1 MDRTIDYKKLRNFRE
16 DKGLKQKQ
24 MADKLNITPSAY
36 SRIEKG
42 ERGLRVEQLKVIAEV
57 LGKKYDAFFKEG
69 KENNSPQGMKTE
81 IELLETILCM
91 ISREAEIELFTQFYK
106 YSSNYP
112 EYPLVFEEYLTDP
125 HCNPQMAI
133 SQIKDDI
140 EEYKKEASY
149 PFLYDELYGDKGI
162 KHFMNRSDTWLKHF
176 VTQKENYTIIYEA
189 LMSPHYQ
196 KEEDLFSAFKDMLR
210 ENPIVHILFQYGLF
224 ETSWF
229 TNYWAKY
236 LEEMKPSISGAAANA
251 ALIQNV
257 DSSKPSEMDGLT
269 TAESRKN
276 RERIREKLKNIFSR
290 N

>member
-57 LGKKYDAFFKEG
+57 FGKNINEFLKEG
-69 KENNSPQGMKTE
+69 KENNSPQGMKAE
-81 IELLETILCM
+81 IELLETILRV
-91 ISREAEIELFTQFYK
+91 ISVDVEIGLFDLFYK

-112 EYPLVFEEYLTDP
+112 EYPLAFEEYLTDP

-140 EEYKKEASY
+140 EAYKKDISSSS
-149 PFLYDELYGDKGI
+149 LYDELYGDKGI
-162 KHFMNRSDTWLKHF
+162 KHIMNRSDTWLKHF
-176 VTQKENYTIIYEA
+176 VTQEGNYEIIYEA

-210 ENPIVHILFQYGLF
+210 ENPIVHTLFQYGLF

-236 LEEMKPSISGAAANA
+236 LEEMKSSISGDGANA
-251 ALIQNV
+251 ALIQNT
-257 DSSKPSEMDGLT
+257 DSFRSSEMDGHIP
-269 TAESRKN
+269 AESRKN
-276 RERIREKLKNIFSR
+276 RERIREKLKNIFTR

>member
-1 MDRTIDYKKLRNFRE
+1 
-16 DKGLKQKQ
+16 
-24 MADKLNITPSAY
+24 
-36 SRIEKG
+36 
-42 ERGLRVEQLKVIAEV
+42 
-57 LGKKYDAFFKEG
+57 
-69 KENNSPQGMKTE
+69 MKTE

-112 EYPLVFEEYLTDP
+112 EYPLPFEDYLTDP
-125 HCNPQMAI
+125 HCNPPMAI

-140 EEYKKEASY
+140 EAYKKEGTC
-149 PFLYDELYGDKGI
+149 PFLYDELFGDKGI

-176 VTQKENYTIIYEA
+176 VTQKENYTLVNGV
-189 LMSPHYQ
+189 LMSPYYQ

-210 ENPIVHILFQYGLF
+210 ENPIFHCLFQYGLF
-224 ETSWF
+224 EASWF
-229 TNYWAKY
+229 TNYWIHY
-236 LEEMKPSISGAAANA
+236 LEEMKSPISGDGANA
-251 ALIQNV
+251 ALIQNT

-276 RERIREKLKNIFSR
+276 KERIREKLKNIFSR